1 MIARRVWL
9 LSATVL
15 SLTSPG
21 AGIGNAQVALPATAY
36 VPVVRV
42 AAVVMGSI
50 YGVVLDEAGAPIDG
64 AVVSALG
71 GATAFAVTDRTGQ
84 YRLTDLPPGPYVVR
98 AHRDGFAGARSTLIN
113 VRSAGRAPSSF
124 TLKRADA
131 APELLTAGTGVGAVP
146 AAAPRDDSPLAWRLR
161 RLTRSVLKD
170 EQPAMVDFGA
180 DDDWFLEDSLRFLG
194 RAVEHSARVATNAFT
209 EWPLYGQVNL
219 LTATAYDDS
228 GEFVDF
234 GRSSGVAFFSVGA
247 PVGANADWSAR
258 AAMNSGDVTSWTM
271 AGDYVTRAPARSRV
285 TAGMTYSL
293 QRYQGGKFA
302 ALQAVPDGHR
312 KVASLTASHEIDLTR
327 RWTLGYGAR
336 YEHYDYLD
344 EYGLVSPSL
353 KVSFAPVASLRL
365 HAKASM
371 LQVAPGAEEFVPPAD
386 RHWIPPQ
393 RTFAPLGHNRFATER
408 VQNYEIGATRQFT
421 GFAVGVRAFSQRVDE
436 QLVTVFGAAD
446 PARLIAAGGHY
457 GVASAGD
464 ALLQGWAVGVTH
476 NLSPYVKG
484 RIDYSL
490 VSTTWQTSTGADRAA
505 LAAHAPRALRE
516 PHERLHDV
524 TTTIEAEVPQ
534 TSTRFYVLYRL
545 NSGFAGDPAA
555 LQSADGRFD
564 MQLRQGLPFMSGMK
578 GDWEMLLGVR
588 SLFRT
593 TVEDRSIYDELL
605 VVRAPKRVIG
615 GLQLRF

>member
-21 AGIGNAQVALPATAY
+21 AGIGNAQVALPATAD

-98 AHRDGFAGARSTLIN
+98 AHHDGFAGARSTLIN

-484 RIDYSL
+484 RVDYSL

>member
-9 LSATVL
+9 LSATVCGL
-15 SLTSPG
+15 AFPG
-21 AGIGNAQVALPATAY
+21 AGTGNAQVAPRAIADT
-36 VPVVRV
+36 PVVRV
-42 AAVVMGSI
+42 AAVMVGSI
-50 YGVVLDEAGAPIDG
+50 YGAVIDEAGAPIDG

-98 AHRDGFAGARSTLIN
+98 AHHDAFAGGRSTLIN
-113 VRSAGRAPSSF
+113 VRSASRAASSF
-124 TLKRADA
+124 TLKRADT
-131 APELLTAGTGVGAVP
+131 APEVLTAGVGVGAVP
-146 AAAPRDDSPLAWRLR
+146 EATPRDDSPLAWRLR

-170 EQPAMVDFGA
+170 EQPRLVDFVA
-180 DDDWFLEDSLRFLG
+180 DDDWFLEDSIRFLG
-194 RAVEHSARVATNAFT
+194 RAVEHSARVATYAFT

-219 LTATAYDDS
+219 LTATAYDDY

-271 AGDYVTRAPARSRV
+271 AADYVSRAPARSRV

-293 QRYQGGKFA
+293 QRYQGGNFA
-302 ALQAVPDGHR
+302 ARQSVPDGHR
-312 KVASLTASHEIDLTR
+312 KVASLTAAHEIDLTR

-386 RHWIPPQ
+386 AHWVPPQ
-393 RTFAPLGHNRFATER
+393 RTFAPLGHNNFTTER

-421 GFAVGVRAFSQRVDE
+421 GFAVGVRAFNQRVDE

-464 ALLQGWAVGVTH
+464 ALLRGWAVGVAH
-476 NLSPYVKG
+476 NLSPYVRG
-484 RIDYSL
+484 RLDYSL
-490 VSTTWQTSTGADRAA
+490 VSTTWQASTGADRAA

-516 PHERLHDV
+516 THERLHDV
-524 TTTIEAEVPQ
+524 TTTLEAEVPQ
-534 TSTRFYVLYRL
+534 TSTRLYVLYRL
-545 NSGFAGDPAA
+545 NSGFAGDPVA

-564 MQLRQGLPFMSGMK
+564 MQLRQGLPFMSSTK
-578 GDWEMLLGVR
+578 GDWEMMLGVR
-588 SLFRT
+588 SLFRSA
-593 TVEDRSIYDELL
+593 VDDRSIYDELL

-615 GLQLRF
+615 GLQVRF

>member
-21 AGIGNAQVALPATAY
+21 AGIGNAQVALPATAD

-98 AHRDGFAGARSTLIN
+98 AHHDGFAGARSTLIN

-421 GFAVGVRAFSQRVDE
+421 GFAVDVRAFSQRVDE

-484 RIDYSL
+484 RVDYSL

-505 LAAHAPRALRE
+505 LVAYAPRALRE

>member
-9 LSATVL
+9 LSATVFG
-15 SLTSPG
+15 LTFPG
-21 AGIGNAQVALPATAY
+21 AGTGDAQV
-36 VPVVRV
+36 VPRTTVAQAELRV
-42 AAVVMGSI
+42 AAVAVGSI
-50 YGVVLDEAGAPIDG
+50 YGAVLDESGAPIDG

-71 GATAFAVTDRTGQ
+71 GATAFAVTDRAGQ
-84 YRLTDLPPGPYVVR
+84 YRLIDLPPGPYVVR
-98 AHRDGFAGARSTLIN
+98 AHHDGFAGARSTLIN
-113 VRSAGRAPSSF
+113 VRSASRAPSSF

-131 APELLTAGTGVGAVP
+131 ASEVLAAGASAAPVS

-170 EQPAMVDFGA
+170 EQPAVVDFEA

-194 RAVEHSARVATNAFT
+194 RAVEHSAHLASTAFT
-209 EWPLYGQVNL
+209 AWPLYGQVNL

-271 AGDYVTRAPARSRV
+271 AGDYVTRAPARSRI

-293 QRYQGGKFA
+293 QRYQGGNFA

-312 KVASLTASHEIDLTR
+312 KVASLTASHEIDLSR

-353 KVSFAPVASLRL
+353 KVSFAPVASLRF

-386 RHWIPPQ
+386 AHWVPPQ
-393 RTFAPLGHNRFATER
+393 RTFAPLGQNHFSTER
-408 VQNYEIGATRQFT
+408 VQNYEVGATRQFT
-421 GFAVGVRAFSQRVDE
+421 GFAVGARAFSQRVDE

-484 RIDYSL
+484 RVDYSL
-490 VSTTWQTSTGADRAA
+490 VSTSWQASTGADRAA
-505 LAAHAPRALRE
+505 LAAHAPRALRQAN
-516 PHERLHDV
+516 ERLHDV
-524 TTTIEAEVPQ
+524 TTTLEAEVPQ
-534 TSTRFYVLYRL
+534 TSTRFYLLYRL
-545 NSGFAGDPAA
+545 NSGFAGDPVA

-564 MQLRQGLPFMSGMK
+564 LQLRQGVPFMSGMK

-593 TVEDRSIYDELL
+593 AVEDRSIYDELL

-615 GLQLRF
+615 GLQVRF